1 MSSDSTASP
10 STASRSPSPASQGR
24 KTGPFAGLLVLDLT
38 RVLAGPYAAL
48 MLGEMGAR
56 IVKIEPPVKGD
67 DSRHIGPF
75 VKTKTGKVKSG
86 YFMSV
91 NRGKQSIALDLKAD
105 ADRKIFEA
113 LLSRAD
119 VLIENYRGG
128 TMEKLGYGYGAL
140 KDKYPKLIYAAVS
153 GFGHTGPY
161 SHRPAYDMVA
171 QAMGGV
177 MSLTGH
183 PGGPPTRVGTSTGD
197 ITAALFATIGITTA
211 LYDREKTGRG
221 QKVDVAM
228 LDSQVAV
235 LENAISRY
243 VATGDVPGKLGSR
256 HPSIAPFA
264 AFATADG
271 HIAIAAG
278 NDDIWARVCKVMGR
292 DELARDPRF
301 LTNPLRVSH
310 VDEMAAEM
318 EKSLAAMPSKKWLAA
333 LEAEGV
339 PSGPINT
346 VADVMTD
353 PQVLSRNMIIETL
366 DPDLGPIK
374 MQGNPVKLSAHDDP
388 KTRDAA
394 PDLDSDRAAIL
405 KEFGLE

>member
-1 MSSDSTASP
+1 M
-10 STASRSPSPASQGR
+10 
-24 KTGPFAGLLVLDLT
+24 KNKGPFAGLLVLDLT
-38 RVLAGPYAAL
+38 RVLAGPYCAM

-56 IVKIEPPVKGD
+56 IIKIEPPGVGD
-67 DSRHIGPF
+67 DSRHYGPYLTA
-75 VKTKTGKVKSG
+75 KSGKVKSG
-86 YFMSV
+86 YYMSV
-91 NRGKQSIALDLKAD
+91 NRGKESIALNLKD
-105 ADRKIFEA
+105 DGDRKIFEA

-128 TMEKLGYGYGAL
+128 TMEKLGYGYDSL
-140 KDKYPKLIYAAVS
+140 KAKHPRLIYAAVS

-161 SHRPAYDMVA
+161 AKRPAYDMVV

-197 ITAALFATIGITTA
+197 ITAALFATIGVVTA

-264 AFATADG
+264 AFATRDG

-278 NDDIWARVCKVMGR
+278 NDDIWARVCRVIGR
-292 DELARDPRF
+292 EELIADTRF
-301 LTNPLRVSH
+301 LTNPARVSH
-310 VDEMAAEM
+310 VDAMAAEM
-318 EKSLAAMPSKKWLAA
+318 EKALAAKPSKDWLVA
-333 LEAEGV
+333 LEDAGV
-339 PSGPINT
+339 PCGPINN
-346 VADVMTD
+346 VAQVMAD
-353 PQVLSRNMIIETL
+353 PQVLARNMIVETL

-374 MQGNPVKLSAHDDP
+374 MQGNPIKLSEHDDP
-388 KTRDAA
+388 HTRAAA
-394 PDLDSDRAAIL
+394 PDLDADRSAIL
-405 KEFGLE
+405 KEFGL

>member
-1 MSSDSTASP
+1 MSAD
-10 STASRSPSPASQGR
+10 
-24 KTGPFAGLLVLDLT
+24 KKHNGPFAGLLVLDLT
-38 RVLAGPYAAL
+38 RVLAGPYAAM
-48 MLGEMGAR
+48 MLGELGAR
-56 IVKIEPPVKGD
+56 IIKIEPPVKGD

-75 VKTKTGKVKSG
+75 IKTKSGKVKSG

-91 NRGKQSIALDLKAD
+91 NRAKESIALDLKAD
-105 ADRKIFEA
+105 GDRKIFEA
-113 LLSRAD
+113 LVARAD

-128 TMEKLGYGYGAL
+128 TMEKLGYGYDKL
-140 KDKYPKLIYAAVS
+140 KDKHPKLIYAAVS

-161 SHRPAYDMVA
+161 AKRPAYDMVV

-183 PGGPPTRVGTSTGD
+183 PGGAPTRVGTSTGD
-197 ITAALFATIGITTA
+197 ITAALFATIGVTTS

-243 VATGDVPGKLGSR
+243 VATGEVPGKLGSR

-264 AFATADG
+264 AFATKDG

-278 NDDIWARVCKVMGR
+278 NDDIWARVCRVLGR
-292 DELARDPRF
+292 EELITDERFVTNVARV
-301 LTNPLRVSH
+301 TH
-310 VDEMAAEM
+310 VHALAAEM
-318 EKSLAAMPSKKWLAA
+318 EVALSAKPSKEWLAV

-339 PSGPINT
+339 PCGPINT
-346 VADVMTD
+346 VADVMVD
-353 PQVLSRNMIIETL
+353 
-366 DPDLGPIK
+366 
-374 MQGNPVKLSAHDDP
+374 
-388 KTRDAA
+388 
-394 PDLDSDRAAIL
+394 
-405 KEFGLE
+405 